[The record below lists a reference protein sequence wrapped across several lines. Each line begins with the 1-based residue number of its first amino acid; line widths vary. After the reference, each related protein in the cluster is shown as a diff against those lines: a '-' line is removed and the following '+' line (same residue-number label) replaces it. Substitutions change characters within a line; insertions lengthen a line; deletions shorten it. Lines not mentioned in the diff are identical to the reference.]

1 MVSIKATQGYK
12 RVRREKR
19 SRKPRREKE
28 EVSSSPENPR
38 EKREEMKW
46 DEDKMRRGKG
56 KDEEGHKSRQIAVS
70 VMTSREQKAAYR
82 ERSSNII
89 AVGERQSESRE
100 RGEESRERLQIQP
113 RAPCPQQLP
122 SLTQDDGQPVDQ
134 QHRSEMQKNRGWI

>member
-1 MVSIKATQGYK
+1 MREVREGMK
-12 RVRREKR
+12 R
-19 SRKPRREKE
+19 
-28 EVSSSPENPR
+28 
-38 EKREEMKW
+38 
-46 DEDKMRRGKG
+46 DEDEMRRGNG
-56 KDEEGHKSRQIAVS
+56 KDGEGDKSRQIAVS
-70 VMTSREQKAAYR
+70 VMTSQEQKAAYR

-100 RGEESRERLQIQP
+100 RGGESRERLQIQP